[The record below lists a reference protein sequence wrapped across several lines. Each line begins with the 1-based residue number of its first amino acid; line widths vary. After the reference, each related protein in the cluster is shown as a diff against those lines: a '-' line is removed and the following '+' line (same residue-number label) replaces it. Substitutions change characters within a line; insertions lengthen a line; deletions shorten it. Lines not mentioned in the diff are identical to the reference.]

1 MYIVLLLV
9 FKEPKMDEKEAK
21 KEHKKMSMPK
31 AEKSMSLSR

>member
-9 FKEPKMDEKEAK
+9 FKEPKMDEKGAK

>member
-21 KEHKKMSMPK
+21 KEKKMSMPK